1 MYSQRRKKI
10 IITIIVMV
18 VIVVLLAIG
27 GVYAYMNTD
36 FLKSNDSLFFK
47 YASQVLDGLKY
58 VEDTNLKEMQ
68 NRKEQNPYQV
78 TGSLT
83 YNAEIEGQNNDLENT
98 STNQLKLDIK
108 SASNNEKQQNYS
120 KFDLNS
126 NNQNVFTLEYAKS
139 NNILALKS
147 DEIATAYIGIEN
159 DNLNVLAQKLG
170 ISNTMQIPNTLTM
183 SNINELLELTQD
195 EKNHIIETYVEVL
208 KQNINKD
215 KFTKE
220 KDMSTIKEGIIYD
233 AIGYRLTL
241 SYEELKQLEIAMLQ
255 ELKQDSITL
264 NIIVTKAK
272 LLGLDEK
279 YTTINGLV
287 SEITKQINTI
297 NNDVVAGD
305 ALSIAIYVNK
315 GEVVLTEIILKNQ
328 TKFTIYGTSS
338 EEITKRH
345 LLIEELDASA
355 EISKIEINEIETRN
369 AAQSGYVLTAKIND
383 KQEVNMNLTNAL
395 NINKDGYN
403 TTAEIT
409 IKNEDTTNYLNYSQS
424 LIFKDEPEGLIELNR
439 SNCAV
444 LNDYTT
450 EQLQLLF
457 EALGKRIEE
466 VLSQK
471 MQILG
476 FNINNEITNEANN
489 ENTLKQEAEANA
501 NTNTNM

>member
-83 YNAEIEGQNNDLENT
+83 YNAEIEGQNNDLGNT

-233 AIGYRLTL
+233 ATVYRLTL

-369 AAQSGYVLTAKIND
+369 AAQSGYMLTAKIND